1 MTGEIA
7 GLVLAG
13 GRSRRMGGGDKSL
26 LPLHGEPMLARVIQ
40 RLGLPPERIAI
51 SANGDPRR
59 FAAFGLPV
67 IADTVG
73 GHWGPLAG
81 ILAGLDWAAESTP
94 CRALV
99 SAAGDTP
106 FFPTDLVQ
114 RLNEATATHPHQIAV
129 AASNGRLHPVFALW
143 PVALRASLRAFLLDG
158 ATFRMTDFL
167 DQQGYISVDFS
178 PIPVEDSVVDPFFNV
193 NTPAD
198 LERAEA
204 SWEKFAP

>member
-26 LPLHGEPMLARVIQ
+26 LPLGGESMLARAI
-40 RLGLPPERIAI
+40 RRIGLPPERIAI
-51 SANGDPRR
+51 SANGDPGR

-73 GHWGPLAG
+73 EYWGPLAG
-81 ILAGLDWAAESTP
+81 ILAGLEWAAECTP

-99 SAAGDTP
+99 SVAGDTP
-106 FFPTDLVQ
+106 FFPTDLVR
-114 RLNEATATHPHQIAV
+114 RLNEASAGHPDRIAV
-129 AASNGRLHPVFALW
+129 AASDGRLHPVFALW
-143 PVALRASLRAFLLDG
+143 PIAMREALRMFLLDG
-158 ATFRMTDFL
+158 ATFRMTDFVV
-167 DQQGYISVDFS
+167 QQGYISVDFPLMPS
-178 PIPVEDSVVDPFFNV
+178 ADALADPFFNV

-204 SWEKFAP
+204 LRQEFAP